1 MIHIIHTPAA
11 ELARQREKL
20 MWRCFMALLPP
31 AAGLICLASA
41 YRLPITQSGDACN
54 FTGIPFEPARQEA
67 PLPPT
72 PQQRALPTPRS
83 SIHIPPVLA
92 LPSHPVNYTLPL
104 EALPELI
111 EHAEE
116 DAISP
121 FDTPAELLLET
132 QAEQQPGPCAK
143 PPNQQA
149 SKESGDDYTPP
160 AYHQCPSPPYPPLL
174 RQRRIQGEVGVLIT
188 VSAQGIPS
196 TVDIS
201 QSSGSAALDKH
212 ARAWILRHW
221 QFTPATRNG
230 HPTQATVR
238 TSIRFSLR

>member
-20 MWRCFMALLPP
+20 MWRCFVALLPP

-41 YRLPITQSGDACN
+41 CSHPIFQSGDACN
-54 FTGIPFEPARQEA
+54 FTGIPFEPTRQEE
-67 PLPPT
+67 PLSPP
-72 PQQRALPTPRS
+72 PQKHTLPTPRS

-92 LPSHPVNYTLPL
+92 LPLYSVNDTLPL
-104 EALPELI
+104 EELPEFI
-111 EHAEE
+111 EHENNA
-116 DAISP
+116 AISP
-121 FDTPAELLLET
+121 FDTPDELLEPLADQHSAPAAT
-132 QAEQQPGPCAK
+132 PA
-143 PPNQQA
+143 NQQA
-149 SKESGDDYTPP
+149 TAKSEALYSPP
-160 AYHQCPSPPYPPLL
+160 AYHQCPAPPYPPLL

-230 HPTQATVR
+230 HPTQATVH
-238 TSIRFSLR
+238 TIIRFSLQ